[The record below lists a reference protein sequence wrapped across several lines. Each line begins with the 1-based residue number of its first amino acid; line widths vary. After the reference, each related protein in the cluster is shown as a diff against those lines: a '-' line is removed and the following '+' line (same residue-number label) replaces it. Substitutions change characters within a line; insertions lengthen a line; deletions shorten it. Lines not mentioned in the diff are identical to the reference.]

1 MRHSSE
7 RLEPAYLRR
16 VRGSGFGGG
25 EVSMMRWLAPL
36 LLMAWTTLPALA
48 VRIVSLSDLRQILT
62 EGRGTSD
69 ERMAR
74 RIGGLELSERLS
86 GTELARWEAAMPGEK
101 SRQALALLADTAAF
115 LDTPVLPEIGTTAP
129 ETEAQLHMVTLAV
142 QYVSSVLP
150 RLPNFTATRETR
162 RYLEMKPV
170 VPNGKETML
179 PHQPIH
185 AVGDAV
191 ETLLYR
197 NGEETVDPPEMAQ
210 MNAGLLGPQLTTH
223 GVFGA
228 MLGIVMGDALRGRL
242 VWGRWEQDADNPAA
256 VFRFIVPK
264 EKSHY
269 SVEFCC
275 FQFGKV
281 RNQEFREYAAYHGEM
296 ALDPT
301 TGAVLRLM
309 IVADMESLAP
319 ILKSGILVEYGPVLI
334 GGSTSYCPVRSVS
347 MQVEWE
353 YGTEL
358 MQTSLNE
365 VSFSKYHKFGTESRV
380 LTGND
385 GETP

>member
-1 MRHSSE
+1 
-7 RLEPAYLRR
+7 
-16 VRGSGFGGG
+16 
-25 EVSMMRWLAPL
+25 
-36 LLMAWTTLPALA
+36 
-48 VRIVSLSDLRQILT
+48 
-62 EGRGTSD
+62 
-69 ERMAR
+69 
-74 RIGGLELSERLS
+74 
-86 GTELARWEAAMPGEK
+86 
-101 SRQALALLADTAAF
+101 
-115 LDTPVLPEIGTTAP
+115 
-129 ETEAQLHMVTLAV
+129 
-142 QYVSSVLP
+142 
-150 RLPNFTATRETR
+150 
-162 RYLEMKPV
+162 
-170 VPNGKETML
+170 
-179 PHQPIH
+179 
-185 AVGDAV
+185 
-191 ETLLYR
+191 
-197 NGEETVDPPEMAQ
+197 
-210 MNAGLLGPQLTTH
+210 
-223 GVFGA
+223 
-228 MLGIVMGDALRGRL
+228 
-242 VWGRWEQDADNPAA
+242 